1 MSTLVVV
8 GAQWGDEGKG
18 KIVDILSE
26 EADMIVRFAGG
37 HNAGHTVMVDD
48 ETFILH
54 LIPSGILHK
63 GKICIIANGVV
74 FDPAAFLEEKETL
87 RKRGVEVSK
96 NLWVS
101 KNAHLIMPYHR
112 AIDRESENLKG
123 TRKIGTTGRG
133 IGPSYADKI
142 SRIGIR
148 ISDLLDKTIF
158 GEKLKANLTEM
169 NFFLEHLYKAKGFE
183 FNEVYQEYIQYAAQ
197 ISEHATDTYL
207 MIHQAIQA
215 KKKILFEGAQGT
227 HLDIDHGTYPFV
239 TSSTATAGGAC
250 TGAGVGPTS
259 INKVMGVAKAY
270 STRVGSGPFP
280 TEIQGPEGTNLRDLG
295 KEFGSTTG
303 RARRCGWFD
312 VLNIKYAVMVNG
324 LSSLAITKLDVLDT
338 FESIPVCTAYK
349 HRGKIYKEM
358 PTESAILSEAEPVY
372 EILPGWKQSTVG
384 VTDFNKLPRQAQT
397 YLKKIEE
404 WCQCKIDM
412 ISTGSKRNETIF
424 VKNPFSLT

>member
-1 MSTLVVV
+1 MATLVVV

-26 EADMIVRFAGG
+26 KADMIVRYAGG
-37 HNAGHTVMVDD
+37 HNAGHTVMIDN

-63 GKICIIANGVV
+63 GKTCIIGNGVV
-74 FDPAAFLEEKETL
+74 FDPAAFIEEKETL
-87 RKRGVEVSK
+87 KKRGIEVSR

-148 ISDLLDKTIF
+148 VSDLLNETLF
-158 GEKLKANLTEM
+158 REKLKTNLAEM

-183 FNEVYQEYIQYAAQ
+183 LDAIFNEYMGYSKQ
-197 ISEHATDTYL
+197 ISEFTADTYL
-207 MIHQAIQA
+207 MIHQAIQG
-215 KKKILFEGAQGT
+215 KKNILFEGAQGT

-239 TSSTATAGGAC
+239 TSSSAVAGGAC
-250 TGAGVGPTS
+250 TGAGIGPTT
-259 INKVMGVAKAY
+259 INKVLGVAKAY

-280 TEIQGPEGTNLRDLG
+280 TEIKGKESEHLRDLG

-303 RARRCGWFD
+303 RPRRCGWFD
-312 VLNIKYAVMVNG
+312 VLAVRYSVMVNG

-338 FESIPVCTAYK
+338 FDSIPVCTGYRFK
-349 HRGKIYKEM
+349 GKIFKEM
-358 PTESAILSEAEPVY
+358 PTEFDVLNEAEPIY
-372 EILPGWKQSTVG
+372 EVLPGWKTSTLG
-384 VTDFNKLPRQAQT
+384 VTEFKKLPQKAQT
-397 YLKKIEE
+397 YLNKIEE
-404 WCQCKIDM
+404 WSQCKIEM

-424 VKNPFSLT
+424 INHPFNLT

>member
-1 MSTLVVV
+1 MATLVVV

-26 EADMIVRFAGG
+26 KADMIVRYAGG
-37 HNAGHTVMVDD
+37 HNAGHTVMIDH

-63 GKICIIANGVV
+63 GKTCIIGNGVV
-74 FDPAAFLEEKETL
+74 FDPAAFIEEKETL
-87 RKRGVEVSK
+87 KKRGIEVSR

-112 AIDRESENLKG
+112 AIDRASENLKG

-133 IGPSYADKI
+133 IGPSYSDKI

-148 ISDLLDKTIF
+148 VSDLLNETLF
-158 GEKLKANLTEM
+158 REKLKTNLAEM

-183 FNEVYQEYIQYAAQ
+183 LDAIFNEYMEYSKQVSEFAA
-197 ISEHATDTYL
+197 DTHL
-207 MIHQAIQA
+207 MIHQAIQG
-215 KKKILFEGAQGT
+215 KKNILFEGAQGT
-227 HLDIDHGTYPFV
+227 HLDIDHGTYPYV
-239 TSSTATAGGAC
+239 TSSSAVAGGAC
-250 TGAGVGPTS
+250 TGAGVGPTA
-259 INKVMGVAKAY
+259 INKVLGVAKAY

-280 TEIQGPEGTNLRDLG
+280 TEIKGKEAENLRDLG

-303 RARRCGWFD
+303 RPRRCGWFD
-312 VLNIKYAVMVNG
+312 VLAVRYSVMVNG

-338 FESIPVCTAYK
+338 FDSIPVCTGYRFK
-349 HRGKIYKEM
+349 GKTFKEM
-358 PTESAILSEAEPVY
+358 PTEFDVLNEAEPVY
-372 EILPGWKQSTVG
+372 EILPGWKSSTLG
-384 VTDFNKLPRQAQT
+384 VTEIKKLPQKAQT
-397 YLKKIEE
+397 YLNKIEE
-404 WCQCKIDM
+404 WSQCEIEM

-424 VKNPFSLT
+424 INHPFSLT

>member
-1 MSTLVVV
+1 MATLVVV

-26 EADMIVRFAGG
+26 KADMIVRYAGG
-37 HNAGHTVMVDD
+37 HNAGHTVIIDH

-63 GKICIIANGVV
+63 GKTCIIGNGVV
-74 FDPAAFLEEKETL
+74 FDPAAFIEEKETL
-87 RKRGVEVSK
+87 KKRGIEVSR

-112 AIDRESENLKG
+112 AIDRASENLKG

-133 IGPSYADKI
+133 IGPSYSDKI

-148 ISDLLDKTIF
+148 VSDLLNETLF
-158 GEKLKANLTEM
+158 REKLKTNLAEM

-183 FNEVYQEYIQYAAQ
+183 LDAIFNEYMEYSKQVSEFAA
-197 ISEHATDTYL
+197 DTHL
-207 MIHQAIQA
+207 MIHQAIQG
-215 KKKILFEGAQGT
+215 KKNILFEGAQGT
-227 HLDIDHGTYPFV
+227 HLDIDHGTYPYV
-239 TSSTATAGGAC
+239 TSSSAVAGGAC
-250 TGAGVGPTS
+250 TGAGVGPTA
-259 INKVMGVAKAY
+259 INKVLGVAKAY

-280 TEIQGPEGTNLRDLG
+280 TEIKGKEAENLRDLG

-303 RARRCGWFD
+303 RPRRCGWFD
-312 VLNIKYAVMVNG
+312 VLAVRYSVMVNG

-338 FESIPVCTAYK
+338 FDSIPVCTGYRFK
-349 HRGKIYKEM
+349 GKTFKEM
-358 PTESAILSEAEPVY
+358 PTEFDVLNEAEPVY
-372 EILPGWKQSTVG
+372 EILPGWKSSTLG
-384 VTDFNKLPRQAQT
+384 VTEIKKLPQKAQT
-397 YLKKIEE
+397 YLNKIEE
-404 WCQCKIDM
+404 WSQCEIEM

-424 VKNPFSLT
+424 INHPFSLT

>member
-1 MSTLVVV
+1 MATLVVV

-26 EADMIVRFAGG
+26 KADMIVRYAGG
-37 HNAGHTVMVDD
+37 HNAGHTVMIDQ

-63 GKICIIANGVV
+63 GKTCIIGNGVV
-74 FDPAAFLEEKETL
+74 FDPAAFIEEKETL
-87 RKRGVEVSK
+87 KKRGIEVSR

-148 ISDLLDKTIF
+148 VSDLLNETLF
-158 GEKLKANLTEM
+158 REKLKTNLAEM

-183 FNEVYQEYIQYAAQ
+183 LDIIFNEYMRYSKQ
-197 ISEHATDTYL
+197 ISEFATDTHL
-207 MIHQAIQA
+207 MIHQAIQG
-215 KKKILFEGAQGT
+215 KKNILFEGAQGT
-227 HLDIDHGTYPFV
+227 HLDIDHGTYPYV
-239 TSSTATAGGAC
+239 TSSSAVAGGAC
-250 TGAGVGPTS
+250 TGAGVGPTM
-259 INKVMGVAKAY
+259 IDKVLGVAKAY

-280 TEIQGPEGTNLRDLG
+280 TEIKGKDAENLRNLG

-303 RARRCGWFD
+303 RPRRCGWFD
-312 VLNIKYAVMVNG
+312 VLAVRYSVMVNG

-338 FESIPVCTAYK
+338 FNSIPVCAGYRFK
-349 HRGKIYKEM
+349 GKTFKEM
-358 PTESAILSEAEPVY
+358 PTEFDVLNEAEPVY
-372 EILPGWKQSTVG
+372 ETLPGWGTSTLG
-384 VTDFNKLPRQAQT
+384 VTEFKKLPQKAQT
-397 YLKKIEE
+397 YLNKIEE
-404 WCQCKIDM
+404 WSQCKIEM

-424 VKNPFSLT
+424 INHPFSLT

>member
-1 MSTLVVV
+1 MVTLVIV

-26 EADMIVRFAGG
+26 QADLIVRYAGG
-37 HNAGHTVMVDD
+37 HNAGHTVMVDK

-63 GKICIIANGVV
+63 GKTCIIGNGVV
-74 FDPAAFLEEKETL
+74 LDPAAFIEEKETL
-87 RKRGVEVSK
+87 RKKGIEVSR
-96 NLWVS
+96 NLWIS

-112 AIDRESENLKG
+112 AIDRESENFKG

-148 ISDLLDKTIF
+148 VSDLLNPTLF
-158 GEKLKANLTEM
+158 REKLKTNLTEM
-169 NFFLEHLYKAKGFE
+169 NFFLEHLYKTKGFE
-183 FNEVYQEYIQYAAQ
+183 LEEVYQEYMGYAKQ
-197 ISEHATDTYL
+197 ISEYAADTYL
-207 MIHQAIQA
+207 MINQAIQE
-215 KKKILFEGAQGT
+215 KKKVLFEGAQGT

-239 TSSTATAGGAC
+239 TSSSAVAGGAC
-250 TGAGVGPTS
+250 TGAGVGPTA
-259 INKVMGVAKAY
+259 INKVLGVAKAY
-270 STRVGSGPFP
+270 TTRVGSGPFP
-280 TEIQGPEGTNLRDLG
+280 TELLGKEGENLRELG

-312 VLNIKYAVMVNG
+312 VLSVRYAVMVNG

-338 FESIPVCTAYK
+338 FDTISVCTAYRYK
-349 HRGKIYKEM
+349 DKTYKEM
-358 PTESAILSEAEPVY
+358 PTDQAVLAGAEPVY
-372 EILPGWKQSTVG
+372 EVLPGWKSSTLG
-384 VTDFNKLPRQAQT
+384 ITDFKTLPQNAQH

-404 WCQCKIDM
+404 WCQCKIEM

-424 VKNPFSLT
+424 IDHPFS

>member
-63 GKICIIANGVV
+63 GKICIIGNGVV

-148 ISDLLDKTIF
+148 ISDLLDKAVF

-183 FNEVYQEYIQYAAQ
+183 FNEVYQEYIQYAEQ

-280 TEIQGPEGTNLRDLG
+280 TEIQGPEGANLRELG

-312 VLNIKYAVMVNG
+312 VLNIRYAVMVNG
-324 LSSLAITKLDVLDT
+324 LASLAITKLDVLDT

-358 PTESAILSEAEPVY
+358 PTESAILSGAEPVY

-404 WCQCKIDM
+404 WCQCQIDM

>member
-1 MSTLVVV
+1 MSTLVIV

-26 EADMIVRFAGG
+26 QADMIVRYAGG
-37 HNAGHTVMVDD
+37 HNAGHTVMVDK

-63 GKICIIANGVV
+63 GKTCIIGNGVV
-74 FDPAAFLEEKETL
+74 LDPAAFIEEKETL
-87 RKRGVEVSK
+87 RKKGIEVSR
-96 NLWVS
+96 NLWIS

-148 ISDLLDKTIF
+148 VSDLLNPTLF
-158 GEKLKANLTEM
+158 HEKLKTNLSEM

-183 FNEVYQEYIQYAAQ
+183 LEEVYQEYIGYAKQ
-197 ISEHATDTYL
+197 ISEHTADTYL
-207 MIHQAIQA
+207 MINQAIQN
-215 KKKILFEGAQGT
+215 KKKVLFEGAQGT

-239 TSSTATAGGAC
+239 TSSSSVAGGAC
-250 TGAGVGPTS
+250 TGAGVGPTA
-259 INKVMGVAKAY
+259 INKVLGVAKAY
-270 STRVGSGPFP
+270 TTRVGSGPFP
-280 TEIQGPEGTNLRDLG
+280 TELSGKEGGNLREIG

-312 VLNIKYAVMVNG
+312 VLSVRYAVMVNG
-324 LSSLAITKLDVLDT
+324 LSSLAITKLDVLDS
-338 FESIPVCTAYK
+338 FDRISVCTSY
-349 HRGKIYKEM
+349 RFQGNVYKEM
-358 PTESAILSEAEPVY
+358 PTDQAVLSGAEPVY
-372 EILPGWKQSTVG
+372 EILPGWKSSTLG
-384 VTDFNKLPRQAQT
+384 ITEFRKLPQNAQN

-404 WCQCKIDM
+404 WCQCTVEM

-424 VKNPFSLT
+424 IDHPFS